1 MIQQATA
8 PHTII
13 KGSVHAWMCYD
24 SIHTLPVK
32 RWFEILKTGQLH
44 HLFISG
50 SGRINAL
57 VVDTWNN
64 LQQEYFDEF
73 GVDDSFK
80 IRLQKMKKLTE
91 LNCDFIIT
99 ENRFLLNQIA
109 QIELELNHGAADQV
123 TSYFK
128 IKDAIEKHRKY
139 YIDLDKITVVEWGHM
154 VKDFEE
160 AGRKAKADSM
170 KQKHSGR
177 VRN

>member
-1 MIQQATA
+1 MMQTTA

-24 SIHTLPVK
+24 SISTLPVM

-50 SGRINAL
+50 QGRVNAL

-64 LQQEYFDEF
+64 LQQQYFDEF
-73 GVDDSFK
+73 GVDDNFL

-91 LNCDFIIT
+91 LNLDYVIT
-99 ENRFLLNQIA
+99 GNRFLLNQIT
-109 QIELELNHGAADQV
+109 QIEIELNGVGDTQV

-128 IKDAIEKHRKY
+128 VKDAIEKHRKY
-139 YIDLDKITVVEWGHM
+139 YIDLDKITVIEWGHM

-160 AGRKAKADSM
+160 SGRKAKSDSM
-170 KQKHSGR
+170 KQKYSQRGR
-177 VRN
+177 N